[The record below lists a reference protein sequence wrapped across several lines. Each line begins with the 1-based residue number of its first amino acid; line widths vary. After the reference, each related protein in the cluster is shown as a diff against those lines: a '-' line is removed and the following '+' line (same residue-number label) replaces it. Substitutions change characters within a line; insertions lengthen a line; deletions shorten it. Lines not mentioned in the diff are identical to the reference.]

1 MHFEHQTI
9 ENTALPA
16 TWLRQVNPQPQNR
29 RERAYSHRQN
39 ALFGTGTYPFH
50 TTSMPKGDN
59 ITVFFDN
66 YFATTLL
73 RAKFHINRFTVLIF
87 SKISPIFEIWLC
99 LCANCKVNC
108 QTQPITVE
116 LTTVSNLNAAISC
129 TDDLAHNFF
138 FNTRPAA

>member
-16 TWLRQVNPQPQNR
+16 TWLRQ
-29 RERAYSHRQN
+29 
-39 ALFGTGTYPFH
+39 
-50 TTSMPKGDN
+50 D
-59 ITVFFDN
+59 
-66 YFATTLL
+66 
-73 RAKFHINRFTVLIF
+73 TVLIF

-99 LCANCKVNC
+99 LCVDCKVNC